1 MKYTL
6 AIAAIL
12 GLVSIEQTQAITV
25 YTTSGAVAYES
36 SDSSDESSSEE
47 EDVQMVQTKA

>member
-12 GLVSIEQTQAITV
+12 GLVSVEQTQAITV
-25 YTTSGAVAYES
+25 FTTSGAVAYES
-36 SDSSDESSSEE
+36 SSDSSESSSE
-47 EDVQMVQTKA
+47 EDVQMVQV

>member
-6 AIAAIL
+6 AIAAIF
-12 GLVSIEQTQAITV
+12 GLVSIEQVQAITV

-36 SDSSDESSSEE
+36 SDSSDDTSSDS
-47 EDVQMVQTKA
+47 DVQMVQV

>member
-12 GLVSIEQTQAITV
+12 GLVSIDQVNAITV

-36 SDSSDESSSEE
+36 SDSSSDDTSSDEE
-47 EDVQMVQTKA
+47 VQMVQV